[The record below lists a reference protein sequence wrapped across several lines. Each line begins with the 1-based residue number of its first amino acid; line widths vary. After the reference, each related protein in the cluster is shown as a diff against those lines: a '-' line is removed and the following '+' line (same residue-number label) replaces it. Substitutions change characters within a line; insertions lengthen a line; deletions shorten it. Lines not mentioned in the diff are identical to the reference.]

1 MTKNQQNPRSA
12 WLRRLLSLLLGLV
25 LFMELLPG
33 GLTVVSDAAAA
44 LTVTQDGAAVSAVTL
59 PQSERVTLEA
69 LSGEDMSYRWQI
81 AVDGEWLNISGAD
94 DAPLTLTYAML
105 LPALENGSAQV
116 RCAAGDGTASDPVRV
131 TVAYDVED
139 SAAQL
144 AALQQENLQA
154 QTPAPQ
160 KPRRA
165 ARRVAN
171 SEYYEVKVNY
181 MDAATKR
188 IIYTGFTATVNRSDP
203 FTQTVLS
210 PTYLGYKPFYS
221 SKDLDTENPED
232 ATDEALKIDLDIKDY
247 DGEVYT
253 VNVYYKPVNV
263 PYAVKYFFQ
272 NINDDMYTEDLN
284 YYKLGSALTGTIVN
298 NDQLALGDSQTTGFT
313 KLYHYPE
320 AVAADGSTVFE
331 CYYDRNYYLLK
342 FDSNGGYGAEHIY
355 ARYGAPVVVSTPTR
369 HGYTFKGWVEVD
381 EHGDPLDGKTT
392 AVTPP
397 ATVPAKNHSYK
408 AIWEVANT
416 TYTVV
421 YWLLNVDAEV
431 EHKELSELTPDDMSC
446 LGSRTVAAVADQ
458 VVNQNKVVEEAL
470 KLEKTCICGAVAD
483 TSGKLTHD
491 NDCTVGSMLRHYVYD
506 NADMNVTVKGDGST
520 IVNILYARR
529 EYTLRF
535 YYGRA
540 QKDSDGNVGYYVV
553 GGSTHD
559 FGRNDGRTKPG
570 ANVYGDDYLLN
581 LVEDKNWG
589 AVQVNGKDMSSL
601 ISAEHQSQYKL
612 GTLPDG
618 DSFDSKNHR
627 YYYLEFTAPYG
638 ADLSKLW
645 PSEVFGKVEL
655 TDAEKSSHN
664 LNKGRYNLDSDG
676 WGNYAYFA
684 GWNGEYNVKYTVV
697 NKLNPTIKCNM
708 PLLDDTLLWDE
719 SVLDE
724 YGDSTSRVSF
734 LGFFDNGANID
745 WSIPKEWTYELYIPL
760 LPDETIDPD
769 AKTIEWKGVTYKL
782 KNTMVINDDAEKVD
796 NQTCSPLTGFK
807 EADRNQEDASSL
819 PDGRKRFIAQFFY
832 TRESYTHH
840 MRNHNQTIQSQSVLY
855 QDDVDKYVDSVKVE
869 YPSTLEANAYTFNGW
884 FTTSEHLPGTK
895 YKSGTKMPA
904 GGLSLYADWKPKE
917 YTVNMF
923 RTLAEKNAYEAD
935 PNSATPYKPF
945 TVPHG
950 QVVGEVADPDDQSGH
965 NYTFN
970 GWYYIKNGNKIAFT
984 PTDTAI
990 RESINVYADWG
1001 THTAQPYLIHYVLHN
1016 KETNNDWLTALAAA
1030 ALYSPAD
1037 STEYTVTVNTETRT
1051 YLYMGADGGYHQLVA
1066 DDSRG
1071 FAFQGTTRTFTP
1083 KVGAPYNQLYEGFN
1097 TGYYP
1102 TLASHS
1108 ITMEEEPN
1116 QATPVK
1122 NTFVFT
1128 YVKVPSVEYTVEYRY
1143 QDSNKL
1149 ITTATADGKGYT
1161 KKTSDKAVV
1170 TERFV
1175 PVPNYIPDS
1184 FYKRLIL
1191 AVKQDENGKWV
1202 GADSNVVTFYY
1213 HKDNQNAFY
1222 AVHYMLQNVNAAS
1235 NAIDDTNSNYTEST
1249 VHTEGT
1255 GPIGQQLDITPQQF
1269 SGFTMKTEGRVKY
1282 GDTDAKKTINADTA
1296 DKTFNITVKAE
1307 GTELY
1312 VYYTRNEQKYS
1323 VYYLK
1328 YGTIVTG
1335 VDDLAKLDAAAKV
1348 HDTKSGDG
1356 KYGQVIMESAVPID
1370 GYNCVSAVTQTLVLR
1385 PNNDQNYIIFY
1396 YEPLQYTVEYRVWQ
1410 YGGGKLDKTNETVEG
1425 SNNFQGSIPTPDS
1438 GYTFDGWYADESCTI
1453 PVDAAMVGDK
1463 NKLTPQHDKLTPNP
1477 GTNIFYAKFTKT
1489 YGHLTITRTPTD
1501 DEDSGSRTFVYR
1513 ITSDSDPTFVMEV
1526 SVPKGSST
1534 TVKNLPTGNYTV
1546 TQVNSWSWRYN
1557 DPAQSAVT
1565 VQQNT
1570 DTTVTFDGSAKKDK
1584 WLNGSSAAV
1593 TNRKG

>member
-94 DAPLTLTYAML
+94 DAPLTMTYAML

-131 TVAYDVED
+131 TVAYDVEE

-144 AALQQENLQA
+144 AARQQENLQA

-165 ARRVAN
+165 ARRTASN
-171 SEYYEVKVNY
+171 SEFYEVKVNY
-181 MDAATKR
+181 LDAASKLP
-188 IIYTGFTATVNRSDP
+188 IYTGFTATINRDQEYS
-203 FTQTVLS
+203 QTVLS

-221 SKDLDTENPED
+221 STDPDTENPEI
-232 ATDEALKIDLDIKDY
+232 AADEALKIDLDIKNYTGD
-247 DGEVYT
+247 VYT

-272 NINDDMYTEDLN
+272 NINDDMYTENLD
-284 YYKLGSALTGTIVN
+284 YYTLGSALTGTIVN
-298 NDQLALGDSQTTGFT
+298 NAQLALNEDQTTGFT

-331 CYYDRNYYLLK
+331 CYYDRNYYMLK

-369 HGYTFKGWVEVD
+369 HGYTFEGWVEVD
-381 EHGDPLDGKTT
+381 EHGNELDNGTT
-392 AVTPP
+392 VTLPT
-397 ATVPAKNHSYK
+397 TVPAENHSYK
-408 AIWEVANT
+408 ATWEVATT

-421 YWLLNVDAEV
+421 YWLRHPDSEGELPLNQLHAENV
-431 EHKELSELTPDDMSC
+431 SC
-446 LGSRTVAAVADQ
+446 LGSRTVDAVAGH
-458 VVNQNKVVEEAL
+458 VVNARDAAGKGVVEEAL

-491 NDCTVGSMLRHYVYD
+491 KDCKIGSKLRHYVYE

-540 QKDSDGNVGYYVV
+540 RQESGSVGYYVV
-553 GGSTHD
+553 GGSTYP
-559 FGRNDGRTKPG
+559 FGNPNRTRPTDYNDKALLEQIVPG
-570 ANVYGDDYLLN
+570 D
-581 LVEDKNWG
+581 WG
-589 AVQVNGKDMSSL
+589 AVQIDGDNMSSL
-601 ISAEHQSQYKL
+601 ISDEHKKLYQL
-612 GTLPDG
+612 GTLPADG
-618 DSFDSKNHR
+618 TFDDKGNR

-638 ADLSKLW
+638 ADLSTLW
-645 PSEVFGKVEL
+645 PSEVFQKVKL
-655 TDAEKSSHN
+655 TDKEKQSHSKNQGNEN
-664 LNKGRYNLDSDG
+664 LKNDG

-684 GWNGEYNVKYTVV
+684 GWNGEFNVKYSVKKS
-697 NKLNPTIKCNM
+697 NSTIKCYM
-708 PLLDDTLLWDE
+708 PVLDDMVLWDE
-719 SVLDE
+719 SVLAA
-724 YGDSTSRVSF
+724 YGDSDKVSF
-734 LGFFDNGANID
+734 LGFFDNGANIE
-745 WSIPKEWTYELYIPL
+745 WSIPKQW
-760 LPDETIDPD
+760 
-769 AKTIEWKGVTYKL
+769 TYKL
-782 KNTMVINDDAEKVD
+782 YVPTLNNAVGDYQYNGVNYKLFHTVVINDDAGNVME
-796 NQTCSPLTGFK
+796 QTCPPLPGFQIPPEKK
-807 EADRNQEDASSL
+807 EYRWQDTSADTKTA
-819 PDGRKRFIAQFFY
+819 DGREAITAMYFY
-832 TRESYTHH
+832 TRESYSLYIQ
-840 MRNHNQTIQSQSVLY
+840 NHEQKYTETVPY
-855 QDDVDKYVDSVKVE
+855 QDDVDKYVNNVKVQ

-884 FTTSEHLPGTK
+884 FTTSEHLPGTE
-895 YKSGTKMPA
+895 YEWGTKMPA

-923 RTLAEKNAYEAD
+923 RTLAEKNAYEAGD
-935 PNSATPYKPF
+935 TSVTPYK
-945 TVPHG
+945 TVTVSHG
-950 QVVGEVADPDDQSGH
+950 QLVGEVDDPVDDWSGH
-965 NYTFN
+965 SYTFN
-970 GWYYIKNGNKIAFT
+970 GWYYTKNGNKIAFT

-1016 KETNNDWLTALAAA
+1016 KETEKDWLGVLAAA
-1030 ALYSPAD
+1030 AMYNPAD
-1037 STEYTVTVNTETRT
+1037 STEYTAAVNGETRT
-1051 YLYMGADGGYHQLVA
+1051 YLYRDTTKGYHQLVA

-1083 KVGAPYNQLYEGFN
+1083 KVGDPYNQLYEGFN
-1097 TGYYP
+1097 TGFYP

-1116 QATPVK
+1116 QAAPVK

-1128 YVKVPSVEYTVEYRY
+1128 YVNVPSVEYKVEYRY
-1143 QDSNKL
+1143 QADNAL
-1149 ITTATADGKGYT
+1149 ITTATADGNGYIE
-1161 KKTSDKAVV
+1161 KTSAQAVV

-1175 PVPNYIPDS
+1175 PVTNFIPDS

-1191 AVKQDENGKWV
+1191 AVKQDENGDWV

-1213 HKDNQNAFY
+1213 HKDSQNAFY
-1222 AVHYMLQNVNAAS
+1222 AVHYMLQNVNATDDT
-1235 NAIDDTNSNYTEST
+1235 IDDKNYTEST

-1269 SGFTMKTEGRVKY
+1269 SGFTMQPEGRVKY
-1282 GDTDAKKTINADTA
+1282 GDTGTKQTITAAADN
-1296 DKTFNITVKAE
+1296 TFKITVSDK

-1312 VYYTRNEQKYS
+1312 VYYTRNEQTYS

-1328 YGTIVTG
+1328 YGTIVTN
-1335 VDDLAKLDAAAKV
+1335 VDDLAKLTADDKV
-1348 HDTKSGDG
+1348 HDTKSGTG
-1356 KYGQVIMESAVPID
+1356 KYGRVITENAVSID
-1370 GYNCVSAVTQTLVLR
+1370 GYNCVSTVTQTLVLR
-1385 PNNDQNYIIFY
+1385 PNDEQNYIIFY

-1410 YGGGKLDKTNETVEG
+1410 YGGGKLDKTNETVEAKKPFVG
-1425 SNNFQGSIPTPDS
+1425 STPTPDS
-1438 GYTFDGWYADESCTI
+1438 GYTFDGWYTDESCTT
-1453 PVDAAMVGDK
+1453 PAGDK
-1463 NKLTPQHDKLTPNP
+1463 ATVDSATKKLTPDRSKLIPNP

-1489 YGHLTITRTPTD
+1489 YGHLTIRREKTD

-1526 SVPKGSST
+1526 AVPKGGST
-1534 TVKNLPTGNYTV
+1534 TVKNLPTGDYTV
-1546 TQVNSWSWRYN
+1546 TQVNSWSWRYA
-1557 DPAQSAVT
+1557 DTAQSAI

-1570 DTTVTFDGSAKKDK
+1570 DTPVTFGGSTTNNK